1 MKKSYKKHTR
11 VIDFY
16 ANEEDLYD
24 VSKQI
29 NFQQFVKLCLQ
40 HFLIDYTFKNKY
52 TEDKDNG
59 KGNGNI

>member
-16 ANEEDLYD
+16 ADEEDLYN

-29 NFQQFVKLCLQ
+29 NFQQFVKLCLH
-40 HFLIDYTFKNKY
+40 HFLIDYPLKNKY
-52 TEDKDNG
+52 TEDKDSG

>member
-16 ANEEDLYD
+16 ADEEDLYG

-29 NFQQFVKLCLQ
+29 NFQKFVKLCLQ
-40 HFLIDYTFKNKY
+40 HFLIDYPLKKIY
-52 TEDKDNG
+52 RGKDNG